1 MISENIT
8 FKDLKKYTPYYPVFS
23 YPGQEVISPINIVE
37 KYPPLLL
44 VNNKG
49 YNLYVTDWNEIP
61 DLKNKDGFEWVEQAF
76 EPFKKEYDKT
86 FMPGAPIQNLYILE
100 QFRQANGVLGLCQN
114 GEARAMC
121 NSLSKKRVPMSSVP
135 DTVSGSSYSKFINSS
150 LPVPMVGINANRCN
164 YFLERP
170 TNLLHEFT
178 HQLDFY
184 VNTLSGSVLFENLL
198 EMEASARSL
207 IFDECTG
214 LLNRLIKANKYDPA
228 TKNEEL
234 FARFHQEY
242 MTDPNKFKKQLPLL
256 NRFYEEI
263 VPAYTKAVFTKSIEA
278 IIDLDNFF
286 QNPFQNMDS
295 EQRDQIT
302 KARKHSMDI
311 AIKLKKCNSKDK
323 RQLKQELRSARRG
336 YSPFET
342 EMKWCCKRAETYMTR
357 KKENNDTHYDNITEE
372 KPSLYTQFQW
382 AAENALRSHLV
393 TQFDPKEKW
402 DENNKYDP
410 DARSKMFDALRDY
423 IKAQPNHRVRFEA
436 SRIFQKL
443 EHLGQDITIISAE
456 IRNAKM
462 LANMLRAGVSGNAF
476 EKASN
481 YLQDVTVA
489 TRSRYRIQ
497 KIMEKDK
504 EQQSVRAKKEPVVQ
518 KTIVQRDMVCIKQA
532 RKNISQDVQALII
545 TPQRSKPKNMFKEES
560 DEDGT
565 ISSNP
570 LKNRVRSPRTDA
582 PIPTPRPDRFQTF
595 RKETMPMNVPINAP
609 IRPNVFDRNRLNDFG
624 IDQMPIRSTGRE
636 R

>member
-23 YPGQEVISPINIVE
+23 YPGQEVISPTNIGE

-61 DLKNKDGFEWVEQAF
+61 DLKDKDGFEWVEQAF

-86 FMPGAPIQNLYILE
+86 FGDFAPIQNLYILE

-114 GEARAMC
+114 GEARLMDK
-121 NSLSKKRVPMSSVP
+121 SLSGKRSTEGQQPIGTAS
-135 DTVSGSSYSKFINSS
+135 DKQAGSSQSKFFNS
-150 LPVPMVGINANRCN
+150 PVPPLVGINANRCN
-164 YFLERP
+164 YFLEHS
-170 TNLLHEFT
+170 TSLLYEFT

-184 VNTLSGSVLFENLL
+184 INALSGSVLFENLL
-198 EMEASARSL
+198 EMETSAHSP
-207 IFDECTG
+207 IFNECTE
-214 LLNRLIKANKYDPA
+214 LLNRLIKKNKYDPA
-228 TKNEEL
+228 AKNEEL

-242 MTDPNKFKKQLPLL
+242 MADPNEFKKQLPLL

-302 KARKHSMDI
+302 KAREHSMDI

-357 KKENNDTHYDNITEE
+357 KKENNDTHYDNITED
-372 KPSLYTQFQW
+372 KPSTYTKFQH

-393 TQFDPKEKW
+393 TQFDPKGKW

-423 IKAQPNHRVRFEA
+423 IIEQPNFRVRLKA
-436 SRIFQKL
+436 LHTKQDL
-443 EHLGQDITIISAE
+443 ESIKKDITIIPAD

-497 KIMEKDK
+497 KIMEEDK
-504 EQQSVRAKKEPVVQ
+504 ERQSVQAKQEPVVQ
-518 KTIVQRDMVCIKQA
+518 KPIVQRDMACIEQA
-532 RKNISQDVQALII
+532 RKNILQDVQASII
-545 TPQRSKPKNMFKEES
+545 PSQLSNPKNMFKEES
-560 DEDGT
+560 GENET
-565 ISSNP
+565 ISSDP
-570 LKNRVRSPRTDA
+570 FKNRVRSPQTDA
-582 PIPTPRPDRFQTF
+582 PIPSPHPDRFQTF
-595 RKETMPMNVPINAP
+595 RKETMPINAP
-609 IRPNVFDRNRLNDFG
+609 IRPNTFDKNRLNDFG
-624 IDQMPIRSTGRE
+624 IDQMPIRSTGRG